1 MKTSS
6 CLCLMLGSHLAR
18 AFVTRSSSR
27 FLSSR
32 RQGVS
37 AASLRTLSFLQSSPE
52 PSSSYEVDSDSD
64 AEQHLGETPVGPAM
78 MGELPDHDANDKH
91 GGRFNSLVASV
102 GLQGKLKHISDLPEK
117 RNISGF
123 DIFCNRELKLDAV
136 RAIGFDMDYT
146 LAQYQQPAFDKLAF
160 DGAKEKLVKKLGY
173 PEAVLDFEYDH
184 EVRKKKRD
192 FDAFIPEE

>member
-6 CLCLMLGSHLAR
+6 CLCLMLGRHLAS

-52 PSSSYEVDSDSD
+52 PSSSYDVDSDSD
-64 AEQHLGETPVGPAM
+64 AEQRLGETPVGPAM
-78 MGELPDHDANDKH
+78 MGEESSDHDVNGKH
-91 GGRFNSLVASV
+91 GGRFNGLIASV
-102 GLQGKLKHISDLPEK
+102 GLQGKLKHTSNLPEK

-173 PEAVLDFEYDH
+173 PAAVLDFEYDH

-192 FDAFIPEE
+192 FDTFYL

>member
-1 MKTSS
+1 MKTFTF
-6 CLCLMLGSHLAR
+6 LCLVSGSHLAR
-18 AFVTRSSSR
+18 AFVTRSSGR

-37 AASLRTLSFLQSSPE
+37 AASLRTLSVLQSSPE
-52 PSSSYEVDSDSD
+52 PSSSYEVDSDSE
-64 AEQHLGETPVGPAM
+64 AEQRLGETPVGPAM
-78 MGELPDHDANDKH
+78 MGESSDHDVNDEE
-91 GGRFNSLVASV
+91 GGRFNSLIASV
-102 GLQGKLKHISDLPEK
+102 GLQGKLKHVSDLPEK

-146 LAQYQQPAFDKLAF
+146 LAQYHQPAFDKLAF

-192 FDAFIPEE
+192 VDAIYP

>member
-1 MKTSS
+1 
-6 CLCLMLGSHLAR
+6 MLGSHLAR

-27 FLSSR
+27 FVSSR
-32 RQGVS
+32 RQAVS

-52 PSSSYEVDSDSD
+52 PSSSYEVDSDSE
-64 AEQHLGETPVGPAM
+64 AEQHLGESPVGPAM
-78 MGELPDHDANDKH
+78 MGESFDYDVNGKQ
-91 GGRFNSLVASV
+91 GGRFNSLIASV
-102 GLQGKLKHISDLPEK
+102 GLQGKLKHVSDLPEK
-117 RNISGF
+117 RKISGF

-192 FDAFIPEE
+192 FDAVYH